1 MLPWP
6 AKSPDF
12 SPIKHI
18 WDELGRKVRKR
29 QEVHT
34 LDGLRNALI
43 DEWNLPAVTVQRYVN
58 SMRRRMVACIDANGG
73 HIPLLSDTV
82 DCHTMTSPYVYH
94 LRKWRASTGA
104 FTSGRLNVI
113 FTHF

>member
-12 SPIKHI
+12 SPIEHI

-73 HIPLLSDTV
+73 HIPLDTV
-82 DCHTMTSPYVYH
+82 DCHTVTSPYVYH